1 MCLICVCVFFSDDW
15 YDMCIKII
23 NCREFLEREAKKRK
37 KKKKDV
43 KWRDRGSHYQSFM
56 VFGQIIRLHDF
67 QYTYTKHDAALI
79 LLVKN

>member
-37 KKKKDV
+37 KKKKGCEM
-43 KWRDRGSHYQSFM
+43 KR
-56 VFGQIIRLHDF
+56 
-67 QYTYTKHDAALI
+67 
-79 LLVKN
+79 